1 MKAYSVRDKNSD
13 CFTIVFAESV
23 NKAKVIALHTDACE
37 DSYYTDIRTKRIP
50 DLDKYYRVGKKEMDW
65 FDDADRIAL
74 VRDAGYSCDP
84 EYWEHIMCMWI
95 LSVRRVR
102 CCIAAPTLLLRNR
115 H

>member
-84 EYWEHIMCMWI
+84 EYWEEEYCT
-95 LSVRRVR
+95 R
-102 CCIAAPTLLLRNR
+102 CPAKQWCERWQNEKNITAAGL
-115 H
+115 